1 MSTSYGLAG
10 TDPFGTWSKPASLI
24 LADFFAT
31 HWSSS
36 ETGATLN
43 LSNGSVSEVA
53 WNMWYNAD
61 KDVTIKFY
69 DSVSVVKSQGNV
81 GLGNWAV
88 EEDKIIQIHIFARS
102 FDDDA
107 ADSAETILFNI
118 EEHFK
123 KVLMQN
129 WISELQSKGIL
140 KAYVRNCFDSPF
152 VEKEETFNSIVR
164 RRIMTVVLRVWRVNN
179 A

>member
-1 MSTSYGLAG
+1 MPYGLAG
-10 TDPFGTWSKPASLI
+10 TSPFATWAKPASLV
-24 LADFFAT
+24 LADFFAA

-36 ETGATLN
+36 ETGASLN
-43 LSNGSVSEVA
+43 ISNFPVSEVA
-53 WNMWYNAD
+53 WNQWWNND
-61 KDVTIKFY
+61 KDITIKFY

-81 GLGNWAV
+81 GIGNWAA

-107 ADSAETILFNI
+107 ADSTETMLFNI

-129 WISELQSKGIL
+129 WIAELKPKGIL
-140 KAYVRNCFDSPF
+140 KAYIRNAFDSPF
-152 VEKEETFNSIVR
+152 KLKSETYNATLR
-164 RRIMTVVLRVWRVNN
+164 RRIITVVLRVWRVNQ
-179 A
+179 